1 MNTFFES
8 LGTNRK
14 PLLATTTFVLFLLM
28 VYFFW
33 RTPQATAPIV
43 TDVAATTTAQAT
55 STVQVAAEETFQ
67 NEPDTV
73 LVALDV
79 KPWKWLSATN
89 PDGTVVTPAKKD
101 AFLIRFNASG
111 AFAADTDCNSVS
123 GSYEARN
130 GSLSL
135 GSIASTKM
143 FCEGSQEAEFTAL
156 LSDVLS
162 YRFADGAQL
171 IMTTT
176 DGTEVIFR

>member
-8 LGTNRK
+8 FTTNRK
-14 PLLATTTFVLFLLM
+14 PLLAATTFVLFLLIG
-28 VYFFW
+28 YLFW

-43 TDVAATTTAQAT
+43 TDVATTTTAQAT

-67 NEPDTV
+67 KEPDIV

-79 KPWKWLSATN
+79 KPWKWLSATQI
-89 PDGTVVTPAKKD
+89 DGTVTVPIKDD

-111 AFAADTDCNSVS
+111 AFTAQTDCNSIS

-143 FCEGSQEAEFTAL
+143 FCEGSQEAEFTTL

-162 YRFADGAQL
+162 YRFADGGQL

-176 DGTEVIFR
+176 GGTEVVFR